1 MEIVRYFATLG
12 IKVSKTDVRAVD
24 GFLNK
29 LEKDLKTNV
38 KTTGELEKAVKKETK
53 VAVDGLV
60 QKEQKQKALS
70 QQVLVTAKN
79 QKAWNKEFAY
89 SLKMM
94 TSATKPLGKAALKNQ
109 QNMYDQLFGA
119 ISPRAA
125 ISVTGANQKAW
136 NTRFKQQ
143 IASMTATGSISRRAR
158 QDELNSAFGAVGSN
172 PLLANILNQRLS
184 HLGGGRSDTLSDMAA
199 HYLNEEKV
207 AALRARMARQ
217 EEESTR
223 KILALRQGELL
234 REERTRQR
242 MAKHEVKEAKKAE
255 KAEKAAVNQRKLVEK
270 QARIQQ
276 SISRGNYMGL
286 GAGSYG
292 GAGHSFAA
300 YSGGILSN
308 RLGVGYGVI
317 PTRALAAAT
326 PFAAGLAVQQGSV
339 ALGNNQALREMQ
351 RTQLDVASS
360 ESSRYGRDF
369 ANSRF
374 FGLSN
379 QLGVNAESLIEPYAK
394 FMKQMTTMG
403 RTPDQG
409 FELFRDMSFATRA
422 AGGGQ
427 QQMERQAFALQQ
439 ILGLGHLRAEEL
451 NLQLS
456 DANPAV
462 KGYIMREY
470 AKRTGD
476 ASGEG
481 FTKALSNRQVSIE
494 DVLNAYRTAAMT
506 GQGRVQELSSTVQA
520 EQARLANAMLEE
532 QMARTLDEEV
542 IPAMREYVQAQKEMY
557 EAMKPFR
564 DSMYEAAASVLSF
577 SAAAMKFVAPYV
589 NTLGEKTR
597 DMPAIN
603 SLATNPLWF
612 VPDSPLTMPL
622 KYASMAY
629 SAASAK
635 PPQVDPSQSRVD
647 FLRKSKE
654 SFQFGSQ
661 QSGSTQVLVQPGAF
675 VISTQ
680 ASDPEEVGKLTTAWF
695 KRELEQTMQAYP
707 NTGG

>member
-207 AALRARMARQ
+207 AALRTRMARQ

-223 KILALRQGELL
+223 RILALRQRELL

-242 MAKHEVKEAKKAE
+242 MTKRETTEAE
-255 KAEKAAVNQRKLVEK
+255 KVAAKQRRLVEK

>member
-1 MEIVRYFATLG
+1 
-12 IKVSKTDVRAVD
+12 
-24 GFLNK
+24 
-29 LEKDLKTNV
+29 
-38 KTTGELEKAVKKETK
+38 
-53 VAVDGLV
+53 
-60 QKEQKQKALS
+60 
-70 QQVLVTAKN
+70 
-79 QKAWNKEFAY
+79 
-89 SLKMM
+89 
-94 TSATKPLGKAALKNQ
+94 
-109 QNMYDQLFGA
+109 
-119 ISPRAA
+119 
-125 ISVTGANQKAW
+125 
-136 NTRFKQQ
+136 
-143 IASMTATGSISRRAR
+143 
-158 QDELNSAFGAVGSN
+158 
-172 PLLANILNQRLS
+172 
-184 HLGGGRSDTLSDMAA
+184 
-199 HYLNEEKV
+199 
-207 AALRARMARQ
+207 
-217 EEESTR
+217 
-223 KILALRQGELL
+223 
-234 REERTRQR
+234 
-242 MAKHEVKEAKKAE
+242 
-255 KAEKAAVNQRKLVEK
+255 
-270 QARIQQ
+270 
-276 SISRGNYMGL
+276 MGL

-317 PTRALAAAT
+317 PTTALAAAA
-326 PFAAGLAVQQGSV
+326 PFAAGLAIQQGSV
-339 ALGNNQALREMQ
+339 ALGNNQAQREMQ
-351 RTQLDVASS
+351 RTQLDVGSS

-409 FELFRDMSFATRA
+409 FELFRNMSFATRA

-456 DANPAV
+456 DANPAI

-520 EQARLANAMLEE
+520 DQARLANAMLEE

-577 SAAAMKFVAPYV
+577 SAAAMKFAAPYV
-589 NTLGEKTR
+589 NALGEKTR

-612 VPDSPLTMPL
+612 VPDNPLTMPL

-654 SFQFGSQ
+654 SFQFNGQ
-661 QSGSTQVLVQPGAF
+661 QAGTTQVLVQPGAF

-680 ASDPEEVGKLTTAWF
+680 ASNPEEVGKLTTAWF
-695 KRELEQTMQAYP
+695 KRELEQTIQAYP

>member
-1 MEIVRYFATLG
+1 MEIAKYFATLG
-12 IKVSKTDVRAVD
+12 IKVSKTDVKAVD

-53 VAVDGLV
+53 ASVDGLV
-60 QKEQKQKALS
+60 QKEQKQKALN
-70 QQVLVTAKN
+70 QQIIVAAKN

-94 TSATKPLGKAALKNQ
+94 TSKPLSKAALKNQ
-109 QNMYDQLFGA
+109 QSMYDQLFGA
-119 ISPRAA
+119 ITPRAMVGA
-125 ISVTGANQKAW
+125 TGANQRAW

-143 IASMTATGSISRRAR
+143 IASMTATGSVSRRAR
-158 QDELNSAFGAVGSN
+158 QDELNSVFGAVGSN
-172 PLLANILNQRLS
+172 PRLANMLNQRLS

-199 HYLNEEKV
+199 HYRNEEKV

-223 KILALRQGELL
+223 RILALRQRELL

-242 MAKHEVKEAKKAE
+242 MAERETREAE
-255 KAEKAAVNQRKLVEK
+255 KVATKQRKLIE
-270 QARIQQ
+270 QQ
-276 SISRGNYMGL
+276 QRLTRGTTGYNPTHNL
-286 GAGSYG
+286 AAAS
-292 GAGHSFAA
+292 GHVFSDRF
-300 YSGGILSN
+300 SL
-308 RLGVGYGVI
+308 GYGVL
-317 PTRALAAAT
+317 PPQLLAAMA
-326 PFAAGLAVQQGSV
+326 PVAAALAVQQGSV

-409 FELFRDMSFATRA
+409 FELFRNMSFATRA

-456 DANPAV
+456 DANPAI

-481 FTKALSNRQVSIE
+481 FTKALANRQVSIE
-494 DVLNAYRTAAMT
+494 DVLNAYSTAAMT
-506 GQGRVQELSSTVQA
+506 GQSRVQELSSTVQA
-520 EQARLANAMLEE
+520 DQARLANAMLEE
-532 QMARTLDEEV
+532 QLARTLSDEV
-542 IPAMREYVQAQKEMY
+542 IPSMREYVQAQKEMY

-577 SAAAMKFVAPYV
+577 SAAAMKFAAPYV
-589 NTLGEKTR
+589 NALGEKTR
-597 DMPAIN
+597 DMPAVN

-612 VPDSPLTMPL
+612 IPDSPLTMPL

-629 SAASAK
+629 SASSAK

-661 QSGSTQVLVQPGAF
+661 QSGSTQVLVQSGAF